1 MAAVAAP
8 ASPSSTTRY
17 GGTPLHPPPPPPARL
32 LTGRDR
38 HTYHT
43 LPLGSEKTPKKDRR
57 KNRTAAR
64 VFLSQAAEP
73 RCHAAN
79 RGRLPAPRHPPHLGP
94 VPPPPL
100 PLPSLPPPGPRC
112 RHQRHVIRGVR
123 HARLNERLPGYG
135 CTCKPDTAKVK
146 ATTRTRVAAPR
157 PKRRNDT
164 RLLADSAA
172 TSGRRCTW
180 PGQGTPPSPP
190 SPPPPPNTP
199 CRGAQQPRQAVVAER
214 QPYLR
219 PGSRAKKKR
228 KTERPAWRGSL
239 RVVTRGRGSIPQH
252 YNTHSLSTPP
262 QPPPT
267 PPTPS
272 RSNTRFVRGH
282 LLRTVRRGRQ
292 TQTRGVARRHARNRT
307 AAQCRRLGRGEGGP
321 GRGVNKGNGEG
332 GGGRRGWMGGE
343 TVRRN

>member
-190 SPPPPPNTP
+190 SPPPP
-199 CRGAQQPRQAVVAER
+199 
-214 QPYLR
+214 
-219 PGSRAKKKR
+219 
-228 KTERPAWRGSL
+228 
-239 RVVTRGRGSIPQH
+239 QH
-252 YNTHSLSTPP
+252 PVQRCAT
-262 QPPPT
+262 
-267 PPTPS
+267 
-272 RSNTRFVRGH
+272 
-282 LLRTVRRGRQ
+282 
-292 TQTRGVARRHARNRT
+292 T
-307 AAQCRRLGRGEGGP
+307 AP
-321 GRGVNKGNGEG
+321 G
-332 GGGRRGWMGGE
+332 GGGRAPAVLAARQPCKKEEKNRAPRVAWQPPRGHQGE
-343 TVRRN
+343 GEHTTALQHPFLVHPTPASPHPPYAQP